1 MKKDVIQHAE
11 LLPRR
16 VKHHGKPEHI
26 VQIHLVLIKFGQRG
40 FGNEK
45 RLPAQEFGGR
55 AIGGLDKP
63 DQWRP
68 LVHTDGVDLHL
79 SGRFVP
85 SLKIHHIPA
94 QELQRV
100 GIVIDADFAT
110 DAVGTG
116 ERAYFDQIGRDV
128 ALFRHELLHDFQ
140 HDATMGLGRGRA
152 EQRTE
157 RTGGPALLADHL
169 AQIFLGD
176 AQLKDGA
183 LFPFHLDDLHVFRL
197 VHKPFGDKFH
207 KIFHSVP
214 VLFGEGKQLS
224 AAEAFG
230 KTGVLHAYRR
240 NF

>member
-1 MKKDVIQHAE
+1 MPSCVRIGPEFLLSVKMDVIQHAE

-26 VQIHLVLIKFGQRG
+26 VQIHLVLIKFRQRG

-116 ERAYFDQIGRDV
+116 RAC
-128 ALFRHELLHDFQ
+128 LFRPDRPGCC
-140 HDATMGLGRGRA
+140 AVPP
-152 EQRTE
+152 RTTP
-157 RTGGPALLADHL
+157 RFPA
-169 AQIFLGD
+169 
-176 AQLKDGA
+176 
-183 LFPFHLDDLHVFRL
+183 
-197 VHKPFGDKFH
+197 
-207 KIFHSVP
+207 
-214 VLFGEGKQLS
+214 
-224 AAEAFG
+224 
-230 KTGVLHAYRR
+230 
-240 NF
+240 